1 MSHFILHRTNLNNNK
16 LETEQLCHTVPH
28 NQTLPKC
35 LSLMLN
41 CWDVALLI
49 PVTRLKVQKK
59 NHVGVTLFEGPELC
73 LMSGNSSGQ
82 GRGWAA

>member
-16 LETEQLCHTVPH
+16 LETDHYQSKQQTQPKMFVPH
-28 NQTLPKC
+28 AELLGCSSSDSGDTLEGAK
-35 LSLMLN
+35 
-41 CWDVALLI
+41 
-49 PVTRLKVQKK
+49 KK

-82 GRGWAA
+82 GRGLAA